1 MKRIWIATSLAI
13 VLGMPSTVVAA
24 VIYEEVTNAD
34 DLPIDPPY
42 PVLPLALGA
51 NSVLGTTSFSSDAVD
66 SFAFSVPAGLELASI
81 DYVFTISSFARGS
94 ATLTQAVSGL
104 SLVSGDGTQPQ
115 PGSLLDVQNVD
126 MVPGLCSI
134 LVTPPCGPSSASAVT
149 VALFGGALP
158 LGPGLYSLEQR
169 ALTVNDPE
177 FVTWNAQYRID
188 LFVVPE
194 AGTLLLLGPAL
205 GTLVVLMRSRARAL

>member
-1 MKRIWIATSLAI
+1 
-13 VLGMPSTVVAA
+13 MPSAGVAA
-24 VIYEEVTNAD
+24 VIYEEVTSAD

-42 PVLPLALGA
+42 PVLALALGA

-81 DYVFTISSFARGS
+81 TYVFTISSFARGS
-94 ATLTQAVSGL
+94 ATLMQAVSGL

-149 VALFGGALP
+149 VALFGGSLP
-158 LGPGLYSLEQR
+158 VGPGVYSLEQR
-169 ALTVNDPE
+169 ALTVNDPG
-177 FVTWNAQYRID
+177 FVTWNAQYRVD
-188 LFVVPE
+188 LLVVPE
-194 AGTLLLLGPAL
+194 AGTVSLLGLAL
-205 GTLVVLMRSRARAL
+205 GTLAVLRRR